1 MHSRFSQ
8 DPQLTIARRVARHEQ
23 PTLRV
28 PRQPSRSE
36 AARAEAWSVALTL
49 LNIRIVEDVFGCSRA
64 SQRLNRCVLSIRT
77 KLEAHGHE
85 LETCNRRAVPRA
97 MIGNI
102 HGARVSI
109 ELAVDRCGVREECK
123 LRSGSFLCA
132 GIVVEGA
139 VWCLHKEVADVE
151 FLVAKVRW
159 LPHGEARR
167 IAIPVIVWLGD
178 VAHVV
183 DLLSRVVLVN
193 ILDLAVHS
201 ALEVVA
207 TVLYTPE
214 PMITS
219 VVVNGDLIIPLT
231 YCSCQ
236 STCRLHYAD
245 HTQQYTRQRHS
256 YIHHWESCSDQR
268 P

>member
-23 PTLRV
+23 PTLRI

-49 LNIRIVEDVFGCSRA
+49 LNIRIVEDIFGCIRA
-64 SQRLNRCVLSIRT
+64 SQRLDRCILSVCT
-77 KLEAHGHE
+77 ELEAHSHK

-97 MIGNI
+97 MVGDI
-102 HGARVSI
+102 HSAGFGI
-109 ELAVDRCGVREECK
+109 ELAVDRCGVREECE
-123 LRSGSFLCA
+123 LGSGSFLRA
-132 GIVVEGA
+132 GIVVESA
-139 VWCLHKEVADVE
+139 VWCLHEEVADVE

-159 LPHGEARR
+159 LPHGEAGRV
-167 IAIPVIVWLGD
+167 AIPVVVWLGD

-193 ILDLAVHS
+193 IFGLAVDS

-214 PMITS
+214 PMIMS
-219 VVVNGDLIIPLT
+219 EVGNGHGDFIM
-231 YCSCQ
+231 
-236 STCRLHYAD
+236 
-245 HTQQYTRQRHS
+245 
-256 YIHHWESCSDQR
+256 
-268 P
+268 